1 MKGEKNMDEHPN
13 IVMSGYYGFQNA
25 GDDAV
30 CYAIIEALRQ
40 EMPAC
45 DITVLSNDPELTEK
59 TYGVSACD
67 RWKLKEVWRALRRT
81 DLLVSGGGSL
91 LQDVTSKNSCLYYL
105 GIIFMAVLLRK
116 PVVIYGQGL
125 GPLANKR
132 NRRLT
137 RWAFNRARAI
147 YVRDDESYE
156 LLREIGVKTP
166 VQVSPDPVL
175 GIDGDVVDTAKGR
188 AILENL
194 GYDSSRPLALMALR
208 DWGGKDLVHEF
219 AALGDYLVD
228 QGYAVGLLAMHHD
241 QDDTIAHA
249 VDAHMRGDSFV
260 IADAYDTPTLFSIF
274 DNAFV
279 VVGMRLH
286 ALIIGA
292 ALDKRV
298 MAISYDPK
306 VDSFMKMIHNPH
318 CVALGDVSE
327 EVLIK
332 NAAERLEIDRP
343 EVDHRVRALK
353 RISHTP
359 AKNCQEILLQQ

>member
-1 MKGEKNMDEHPN
+1 M
-13 IVMSGYYGFQNA
+13 
-25 GDDAV
+25 
-30 CYAIIEALRQ
+30 
-40 EMPAC
+40 
-45 DITVLSNDPELTEK
+45 
-59 TYGVSACD
+59 
-67 RWKLKEVWRALRRT
+67 
-81 DLLVSGGGSL
+81 
-91 LQDVTSKNSCLYYL
+91 
-105 GIIFMAVLLRK
+105 
-116 PVVIYGQGL
+116 
-125 GPLANKR
+125 
-132 NRRLT
+132 
-137 RWAFNRARAI
+137 
-147 YVRDDESYE
+147 
-156 LLREIGVKTP
+156 
-166 VQVSPDPVL
+166 
-175 GIDGDVVDTAKGR
+175 
-188 AILENL
+188 
-194 GYDSSRPLALMALR
+194 
-208 DWGGKDLVHEF
+208 HEF

-241 QDDTIAHA
+241 QDDTIARA

-327 EVLIK
+327 DVLIK

-343 EVDHRVRALK
+343 EVDHRVRAHQTHQPHAGKEL
-353 RISHTP
+353 SGNSL
-359 AKNCQEILLQQ
+359 AAMMQVMLEIRDAALYNRKEQYHVYMEVIMWLRSSCW

>member
-1 MKGEKNMDEHPN
+1 MESNPK

-45 DITVLSNDPELTEK
+45 SITVLSNDPALTEK
-59 TYGVSACD
+59 TYGVDACD
-67 RWKLKEVWRALRRT
+67 RWKIGAVWRALRHS

-91 LQDVTSKNSCLYYL
+91 IQDVTSKNSCLYYL
-105 GIIFMAVLLRK
+105 GIIFMAWLQRK

-125 GPLANKR
+125 GPLESKR

-147 YVRDDESYE
+147 YVRDDASYE

-175 GIDGDVVDTAKGR
+175 GIDGDVVDAARGA
-188 AILENL
+188 AILASL
-194 GYDSSRPLALMALR
+194 GYDGTKPLALLALR
-208 DWGGKDLVHEF
+208 DWGRTDLVHEF
-219 AALGDYLVD
+219 AALADYLAD
-228 QGYAVGLLAMHHD
+228 EGYAVGFLAMHHD
-241 QDDTIAHA
+241 QDDAISEA
-249 VDAHMRGDSFV
+249 VSAHMRAPSFV
-260 IADAYDTPTLFSIF
+260 ITGAYDTPTLFSIF
-274 DNAFV
+274 DNAAI

-327 EVLIK
+327 AVLK
-332 NAAERLEIDRP
+332 QTAAERLAIDRP

-353 RISHTP
+353 RICHTP

>member
-1 MKGEKNMDEHPN
+1 
-13 IVMSGYYGFQNA
+13 
-25 GDDAV
+25 
-30 CYAIIEALRQ
+30 
-40 EMPAC
+40 
-45 DITVLSNDPELTEK
+45 
-59 TYGVSACD
+59 
-67 RWKLKEVWRALRRT
+67 
-81 DLLVSGGGSL
+81 
-91 LQDVTSKNSCLYYL
+91 
-105 GIIFMAVLLRK
+105 
-116 PVVIYGQGL
+116 
-125 GPLANKR
+125 
-132 NRRLT
+132 
-137 RWAFNRARAI
+137 
-147 YVRDDESYE
+147 
-156 LLREIGVKTP
+156 
-166 VQVSPDPVL
+166 
-175 GIDGDVVDTAKGR
+175 
-188 AILENL
+188 
-194 GYDSSRPLALMALR
+194 
-208 DWGGKDLVHEF
+208 
-219 AALGDYLVD
+219 
-228 QGYAVGLLAMHHD
+228 
-241 QDDTIAHA
+241 
-249 VDAHMRGDSFV
+249 MRGDSFV

>member
-1 MKGEKNMDEHPN
+1 MDMNPK

-40 EMPAC
+40 EMPDC
-45 DITVLSNDPELTEK
+45 SITVLSNDPALTERV
-59 TYGVSACD
+59 YGVAAAD
-67 RWKLKEVWRALRRT
+67 RWKIGSIWRTLRHA

-91 LQDVTSKNSCLYYL
+91 IQDVTSKNSCLYYL
-105 GIIFMAVLLRK
+105 GVIFMALLQRK

-125 GPLANKR
+125 GPLVGRR
-132 NRRLT
+132 NRFLT
-137 RWAFNRARAI
+137 KCAFNHARAI
-147 YVRDDESYE
+147 YVRDDESHA
-156 LLREIGVKTP
+156 LLRECGVKAP
-166 VQVSPDPVL
+166 IQVAPDPVL
-175 GIDGDVVDTAKGR
+175 GINNDVVDTQQGHVL
-188 AILENL
+188 LEKL
-194 GYDSSRPLALMALR
+194 GYDGKRPLALMALR

-219 AALGDYLVD
+219 AALGDYLYD
-228 QGYAVGLLAMHHD
+228 QGYAVGLLAMHVD
-241 QDDTIAHA
+241 QDDVLARA

-274 DNAFV
+274 DNAAI

-292 ALDKRV
+292 ALDKQV

-318 CVALGDVSE
+318 CVALNAVTEKMLIDTATSCFN
-327 EVLIK
+327 EVK
-332 NAAERLEIDRP
+332 P
-343 EVDHRVRALK
+343 EVAHRVRTLK
-353 RISHTP
+353 RLCHTP
-359 AKNCQEILLQQ
+359 ANNCHEILLHH

>member
-1 MKGEKNMDEHPN
+1 
-13 IVMSGYYGFQNA
+13 
-25 GDDAV
+25 
-30 CYAIIEALRQ
+30 
-40 EMPAC
+40 
-45 DITVLSNDPELTEK
+45 
-59 TYGVSACD
+59 
-67 RWKLKEVWRALRRT
+67 
-81 DLLVSGGGSL
+81 
-91 LQDVTSKNSCLYYL
+91 
-105 GIIFMAVLLRK
+105 
-116 PVVIYGQGL
+116 
-125 GPLANKR
+125 
-132 NRRLT
+132 
-137 RWAFNRARAI
+137 
-147 YVRDDESYE
+147 
-156 LLREIGVKTP
+156 
-166 VQVSPDPVL
+166 
-175 GIDGDVVDTAKGR
+175 
-188 AILENL
+188 
-194 GYDSSRPLALMALR
+194 MALR

-219 AALGDYLVD
+219 AALGDYLVE

-241 QDDTIAHA
+241 QDDTIARA

-274 DNAFV
+274 DNALV

-327 EVLIK
+327 DVLIK